1 MLANTL
7 AGRGAI
13 TLNERIWAHF
23 FSAVE
28 NERAPRTANENDRAQ
43 IACDGR
49 GHVRLSEHRTPS
61 QSCQRGRMFP
71 LRDRWFRPASRLMPH
86 PATGFP

>member
-1 MLANTL
+1 MASDL
-7 AGRGAI
+7 GAI
-13 TLNERIWAHF
+13 IPTKGSGRI
-23 FSAVE
+23 SSRLLRT
-28 NERAPRTANENDRAQ
+28 NAPRTANENDRAQ

-71 LRDRWFRPASRLMPH
+71 LRDRWLRLASRLMPH